1 MKEPPATES
10 HPWEKLAQVYAESR
24 EFSADMLVEWP
35 AQLRLVGDFN
45 GKHVLDVGCGTGD
58 KARFFAENGAASVLG
73 VDASAGFAKQ
83 WAGHVVC
90 PNLVLAQGS
99 FETLQTLPQLQQK
112 RFDLI
117 VCFQALMY
125 AQDLEGTVSALA
137 GLLLPGGTL
146 TISVPHPFRFAI
158 LKGEI
163 EGWQHGFAYQQT
175 QPYRYPSPWKP
186 DLLLEHAMPRI
197 SDYLNAIASAGLHLR
212 ACEEPAVTHELR
224 NAAPE
229 KAAWMDRYV
238 GIIIFQTDL
247 LPSRRLES
255 RTALDQ

>member
-1 MKEPPATES
+1 
-10 HPWEKLAQVYAESR
+10 
-24 EFSADMLVEWP
+24 MLVEWP
-35 AQLRLVGDFN
+35 AQLRQAGDFN

-58 KARFFAENGAASVLG
+58 KARFFAESGAASVLG
-73 VDASAGFAKQ
+73 IDASGGFAKQ
-83 WAGHVVC
+83 WAGHAAC

-99 FETLQTLPQLQQK
+99 FETLQTLPQLQQM

-137 GLLLPGGTL
+137 RLLLPGGTL

-186 DLLLEHAMPRI
+186 DLFLEHPTPRI
-197 SDYLNAIASAGLHLR
+197 SDYLNAIASAGLHLT
-212 ACEEPAVTHELR
+212 ACEEPSVTDEFR
-224 NAAPE
+224 TASPE

-238 GIIIFQTDL
+238 GIIVFRTDL
-247 LPSRRLES
+247 LPGRRLES